1 MADKPAAKGQ
11 ENTEEAGA
19 DMPLVDFDVVVGG
32 KERFDVCRLFLA
44 SLQLVSLWCDTFCM
58 RSLVLPLCVAVAR
71 HMTLL
76 PACHDM
82 MSRSASFGLSR

>member
-11 ENTEEAGA
+11 DKTEEAGA

-44 SLQLVSLWCDTFCM
+44 SLQLVSL
-58 RSLVLPLCVAVAR
+58 
-71 HMTLL
+71 
-76 PACHDM
+76 
-82 MSRSASFGLSR
+82 